1 MVNIESVFTNNVFAN
16 KVFVIVLFVLT
27 VWPKPLTAESEQQ
40 MSLAQQIL
48 AFIDSGKTA
57 EKPFELRLT
66 VSNSGTG
73 KAISYK
79 MKDDGK
85 TNTILEFL
93 DKRQRGQKVLST
105 KDDIWFFAKRT
116 RRAIKIPP
124 IQRLYGDASVG
135 DISRLRFAVDYQAV
149 GLSDHQEGLQ
159 LELLSNSRASTYQ
172 RILLWVDHKQHLPV
186 KAHLF
191 AASGKHIKTL
201 EFIQTDLVDGVP
213 ILRSWEIFDP
223 SRADKRTRVETFDFK
238 YISASPIEFT
248 KSYLELKG

>member
-1 MVNIESVFTNNVFAN
+1 MANIKTVFMNNTLVVALFFLSVCS
-16 KVFVIVLFVLT
+16 
-27 VWPKPLTAESEQQ
+27 KPVMAGAEEPDPLL
-40 MSLAQQIL
+40 LARQIL

-66 VSNSGTG
+66 VSNSGTDNT
-73 KAISYK
+73 ISYK

-93 DKRQRGQKVLST
+93 DKRQRGQKILST
-105 KDDIWFFAKRT
+105 KDDIWFFARRT

-124 IQRLYGDASVG
+124 VQRLYGNASVG
-135 DISRLRFAVDYQAV
+135 DISRLRFAVDYRAV
-149 GLSDHQEGLQ
+149 GLSHHRDGLQ
-159 LELLSNSRASTYQ
+159 LELLGNSRASTYQ
-172 RILLWVDHKQHLPV
+172 RILLWVDRQQHLPL

-201 EFIQTDLVDGVP
+201 KFIQTDLVDGVP

-223 SRADKRTRVETFDFK
+223 LRKDKKTRVETFDFK
-238 YISASPIEFT
+238 HISVSPIEFT